1 MISNNAGFTK
11 SFIPS
16 LIAEQRR
23 LVERF
28 FLALPCYTPYT
39 SAMPCESFA
48 NHSPQLNHPAFVASS
63 AALIGDVRLEENASI
78 WHHATL
84 RADFAPIVIGR
95 GSNIQDNACIHIDLA
110 QGCYVGEYVTVGH
123 GAILHACTVEDDCL
137 IGMGAIV
144 LDGAVIGRG
153 SVVGAGAVV
162 TKGAIIPPC
171 SLVLGI
177 PAKVVRTLGEESIA
191 QNHAHAEQYIGFARQ
206 FAARTGS

>member
-1 MISNNAGFTK
+1 MH
-11 SFIPS
+11 
-16 LIAEQRR
+16 
-23 LVERF
+23 
-28 FLALPCYTPYT
+28 
-39 SAMPCESFA
+39 CESFA
-48 NHSPQLNHPAFVASS
+48 GKSPRLNHPAFVASC
-63 AALIGDVRLEENASI
+63 AALIGDICLEENSSI

-95 GSNIQDNACIHIDLA
+95 GSNIQDNACLHIDMNR
-110 QGCYVGEYVTVGH
+110 GCYVGEYVTVGH

-162 TKGAIIPPC
+162 TKGAVIPPC

-177 PAKVVRTLGEESIA
+177 PAKVVRSLGEDSIA
-191 QNHAHAEQYIGFARQ
+191 QNHAHAEQYIGFAHQ
-206 FAARTGS
+206 FAARA

>member
-1 MISNNAGFTK
+1 MICEAFAG
-11 SFIPS
+11 
-16 LIAEQRR
+16 
-23 LVERF
+23 
-28 FLALPCYTPYT
+28 
-39 SAMPCESFA
+39 
-48 NHSPQLNHPAFVASS
+48 HSPRLNNPAFVASC
-63 AALIGDVRLEENASI
+63 AALIGDVRLEEDSSV

-84 RADFAPIVIGR
+84 RADLAPIVIGR
-95 GSNIQDNACIHIDLA
+95 GSNIQDNACLHIDIDR
-110 QGCYVGEYVTVGH
+110 GCYVGEYVTVGH

-177 PAKVVRTLGEESIA
+177 PAKVVRSLGADSPE
-191 QNHAHAEQYIGFARQ
+191 QNHAHAKQYIGFARQ
-206 FAARTGS
+206 ASKAD